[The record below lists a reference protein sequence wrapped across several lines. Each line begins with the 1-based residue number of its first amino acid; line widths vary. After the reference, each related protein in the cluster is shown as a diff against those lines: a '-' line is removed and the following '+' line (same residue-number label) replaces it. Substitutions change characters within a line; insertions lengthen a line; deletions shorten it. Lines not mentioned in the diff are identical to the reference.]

1 MGDKK
6 EAHFIEAPVNGQ
18 TDTTPVEHAI
28 SPLTQQVSVFINPR
42 KKYYES
48 RFSYCRF

>member
-28 SPLTQQVSVFINPR
+28 SPLTHPAG
-42 KKYYES
+42 
-48 RFSYCRF
+48 FSIH